1 MFLEK
6 RPYLSAKFSYFML
19 CNISLYHDTEE
30 VIYQYIQNVYHC
42 ISSVHVGGCVHT
54 CVRVCVYTYVC
65 VCVCV
70 RARTFTCTRVCL
82 CLCLCGSVCV
92 WLPTS
97 LVANKSKFV
106 NYCH

>member
-6 RPYLSAKFSYFML
+6 RPYLSAKFSYFIL

-42 ISSVHVGGCVHT
+42 ISSVHVGGCVRA
-54 CVRVCVYTYVC
+54 CVCVYTYVC

-70 RARTFTCTRVCL
+70 CVCACACARVYMYTCVSV
-82 CLCLCGSVCV
+82 SVCV
-92 WLPTS
+92 WLPAS
-97 LVANKSKFV
+97 LNL
-106 NYCH
+106 

>member
-6 RPYLSAKFSYFML
+6 RPYLSAKFSYFIL

-42 ISSVHVGGCVHT
+42 ISSVHVGGCVYVHA
-54 CVRVCVYTYVC
+54 CLCVCVHVC

-70 RARTFTCTRVCL
+70 CVCARVHVYMYTCVCVCL
-82 CLCLCGSVCV
+82 CLCVSGCQQV
-92 WLPTS
+92 
-97 LVANKSKFV
+97 
-106 NYCH
+106 

>member
-6 RPYLSAKFSYFML
+6 RPYLSAKFSYFIL

-42 ISSVHVGGCVHT
+42 ISSIHVGGCVCACMRA
-54 CVRVCVYTYVC
+54 CVHVC

-70 RARTFTCTRVCL
+70 RACTCV
-82 CLCLCGSVCV
+82 SVCV
-92 WLPTS
+92 WLPAS
-97 LVANKSKFV
+97 LNL
-106 NYCH
+106 

>member
-6 RPYLSAKFSYFML
+6 RPYLSAKFSYFVL

-42 ISSVHVGGCVHT
+42 ISSVHVGGCV
-54 CVRVCVYTYVC
+54 CVRACVCVYKYVCVCMCVHVC

-70 RARTFTCTRVCL
+70 CACVCVCVCL
-82 CLCLCGSVCV
+82 CVSGCQQV
-92 WLPTS
+92 
-97 LVANKSKFV
+97 
-106 NYCH
+106 

>member
-6 RPYLSAKFSYFML
+6 RPYLSAKFSYFKL

-42 ISSVHVGGCVHT
+42 ISSVHVGGCV
-54 CVRVCVYTYVC
+54 CVHACVCVHVC

-70 RARTFTCTRVCL
+70 CACARACTCTRVCVCV
-82 CLCLCGSVCV
+82 CLCLCVSGCQQV
-92 WLPTS
+92 
-97 LVANKSKFV
+97 
-106 NYCH
+106 